1 MKFEFH
7 LTKVNSTTEIRLHYA
22 PDERRFVLNEK
33 GKIDPYS
40 FAYQG
45 KMLETFETLLYS
57 SDSDKDRVD
66 EHLDRNVL
74 DCPILF
80 IDDKS
85 ILMVDKKI
93 LVFDNAC
100 VSESIDRRLRHGNL
114 NLSIHMRYTCSI
126 MLIIGLQACLRC
138 YLLFHGY
145 SFQWTQLPLV
155 PFDRGKSSSFDFL
168 DSRTNLFEEGGNDT
182 SHKGPTQA

>member
-1 MKFEFH
+1 MVN
-7 LTKVNSTTEIRLHYA
+7 KVKSITELRIHYA
-22 PDERRFVLNEK
+22 PDERRFVLNER

-40 FAYQG
+40 STYQG

-57 SDSDKDRVD
+57 SDSDKDCVD

-93 LVFDNAC
+93 LVFDKAC
-100 VSESIDRRLRHGNL
+100 MSESIDRRLMHGNL
-114 NLSIHMRYTCSI
+114 NLSIHMHYTCSI
-126 MLIIGLQACLRC
+126 MLIIGLQACLCC

-182 SHKGPTQA
+182 SHKSPNS